1 VKRNA
6 GFLRLRALQTPLLCA
21 ASPCFHRDRRATNSD
36 RVISASRDDGAR
48 PTSANTREPQ
58 TACLVIP
65 DLHELDVSPVKFRFA
80 LNDESLAGRRD
91 RTSAAGASS
100 ILQHPSNQWRRRMTS
115 QFDRKLTLAE
125 SQPLPQET
133 VDDAVDRALKA
144 ILDLNPCL
152 RPGPH
157 GRMKQAA

>member
-1 VKRNA
+1 
-6 GFLRLRALQTPLLCA
+6 
-21 ASPCFHRDRRATNSD
+21 
-36 RVISASRDDGAR
+36 
-48 PTSANTREPQ
+48 
-58 TACLVIP
+58 
-65 DLHELDVSPVKFRFA
+65 
-80 LNDESLAGRRD
+80 
-91 RTSAAGASS
+91 
-100 ILQHPSNQWRRRMTS
+100 MTS